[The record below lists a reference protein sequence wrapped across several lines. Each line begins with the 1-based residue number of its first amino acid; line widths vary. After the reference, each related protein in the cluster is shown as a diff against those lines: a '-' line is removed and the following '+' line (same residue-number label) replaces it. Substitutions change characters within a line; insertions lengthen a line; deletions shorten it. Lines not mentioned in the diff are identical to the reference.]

1 MRQLETKREREERK
15 RSTILRTT
23 IRSYDPIPLF
33 PSPSKKVTFNR
44 EPRRRLTLPL
54 QIPSR
59 QAANPPVSSGSLT
72 GGEGRGSKWRKSDAR
87 ARGSRL
93 NARVK
98 SREGFSRCNNISIQ
112 FEARP
117 FTPPPSLPPPSVR
130 YPEQHPPSI
139 YAPPCSGW
147 RSSHSTARPLTIV
160 SHPCIPTPKRAGGWH
175 VAHYVICP
183 LDQSTGGAHFFPAW
197 AKKKR
202 EKNAA
207 RRRSVVGARRGEK
220 VGGGRGCGAEDE
232 ESGAARKSE
241 RGYRYTVARWRRP
254 CAVGREGEEGGVE
267 KERAV
272 RHYPRSPVADQ
283 SPYVKRHFLW
293 VPLGRP
299 VCVIKIDLSPLL
311 FFFAAPSTLLRLP
324 RPPSAPPPNDE
335 DDVTPGTRRTDR
347 DARWPRSERWKSR
360 VAGTG
365 MSERE

>member
-1 MRQLETKREREERK
+1 MRQLETKREREKKENDLR
-15 RSTILRTT
+15 ILRTT

-54 QIPSR
+54 PIPSR
-59 QAANPPVSSGSLT
+59 QAANPPLSSGSLT

-87 ARGSRL
+87 ARSSRL

-220 VGGGRGCGAEDE
+220 VGGGRGCGGCVAE
-232 ESGAARKSE
+232 
-241 RGYRYTVARWRRP
+241 RRTRR
-254 CAVGREGEEGGVE
+254 AVPR
-267 KERAV
+267 ERAKEDTDTPW
-272 RHYPRSPVADQ
+272 RGGG
-283 SPYVKRHFLW
+283 
-293 VPLGRP
+293 GR
-299 VCVIKIDLSPLL
+299 
-311 FFFAAPSTLLRLP
+311 APWEGRGG
-324 RPPSAPPPNDE
+324 RG
-335 DDVTPGTRRTDR
+335 V
-347 DARWPRSERWKSR
+347 
-360 VAGTG
+360 
-365 MSERE
+365 

>member
-1 MRQLETKREREERK
+1 MRQLETKREREKKENDLR
-15 RSTILRTT
+15 ILRTT

-54 QIPSR
+54 PIPSR
-59 QAANPPVSSGSLT
+59 QAANPPLSSGSLT

-324 RPPSAPPPNDE
+324 RPPLPS
-335 DDVTPGTRRTDR
+335 
-347 DARWPRSERWKSR
+347 
-360 VAGTG
+360 
-365 MSERE
+365 

>member
-1 MRQLETKREREERK
+1 M
-15 RSTILRTT
+15 
-23 IRSYDPIPLF
+23 
-33 PSPSKKVTFNR
+33 
-44 EPRRRLTLPL
+44 
-54 QIPSR
+54 
-59 QAANPPVSSGSLT
+59 
-72 GGEGRGSKWRKSDAR
+72 
-87 ARGSRL
+87 

-160 SHPCIPTPKRAGGWH
+160 SHPCIPTPTTCRGVARRSLRHLSPRPIDGRRA
-175 VAHYVICP
+175 
-183 LDQSTGGAHFFPAW
+183 FFPRLG
-197 AKKKR
+197 KKK
-202 EKNAA
+202 K
-207 RRRSVVGARRGEK
+207 GKKRGEAK
-220 VGGGRGCGAEDE
+220 ERGGSETGRESRGREGVRGGAEDE

-254 CAVGREGEEGGVE
+254 CAVGGEGEEGGVE

-365 MSERE
+365 TSERE